1 MIIKSNFKPAW
12 WLPGPH
18 LQTLWPNIIR
28 PRPRVK
34 LRRERIE
41 LPDGDFL
48 DLDWAPE
55 RDGPVVLI
63 LHGLEGSSKSG
74 YAAGIMKKL
83 ASHGFQAVLMHARG
97 CSGEP
102 NRLARAYHAGQTEDM
117 AYVAALLKQRYP
129 QRRCAAVG
137 YSLGGNALL
146 KWLGETGEK
155 NLLDCAVAVSVPFR
169 LADAH
174 KRLRKGFSRVYQW
187 HLMGK
192 MKQAV
197 RRKRNYEGYPID
209 VAAVEKLTTFREF
222 DDTVTAPLN
231 GFDGVD
237 DYYAQS
243 SSRQYLKGISRPT
256 LIIHATDDPFMFA
269 GTAPGVDELSSHI
282 ILEASLQGGHV
293 GFVTGSIPFI
303 ANYWLEHRILDWLA
317 TIKANAGNV
326 QSGES

>member
-1 MIIKSNFKPAW
+1 MIVKSDFKPAW

-18 LQTLWPNIIR
+18 LQTLWPNLIR
-28 PRPRVK
+28 PRPRVA
-34 LRRERIE
+34 LTRERIE

-74 YAAGIMKKL
+74 YAAGILKKL
-83 ASHGFQAVLMHARG
+83 ASQGFQAVLMHARG

-117 AYVAALLKQRYP
+117 AYVVDLLKQRYP
-129 QRRCAAVG
+129 QRRFAAVG

-155 NLLDCAVAVSVPFR
+155 NPLDCAVAVSVPFR

-174 KRLRKGFSRVYQW
+174 KRLQKGFSRLYQW

-197 RRKRNYEGYPID
+197 RRKRHYPNYPIN
-209 VAAVEKLTTFREF
+209 ATAVEKLTTFREF
-222 DDTVTAPLN
+222 DDAVTAPLN

-237 DYYAQS
+237 DYYARS
-243 SSRQYLKGISRPT
+243 SSRKYLKEITKPT
-256 LIIHATDDPFMFA
+256 LIIHATDDPFMF
-269 GTAPGVDELSSHI
+269 TETTPRHEELSERVLFEVSNH
-282 ILEASLQGGHV
+282 GGHV
-293 GFVTGSIPFI
+293 GFVTGNIPG
-303 ANYWLEHRILDWLA
+303 AGNYWLEHRIPNWLSA
-317 TIKANAGNV
+317 KL
-326 QSGES
+326 

>member
-1 MIIKSNFKPAW
+1 MIVNSDFKPAW

-28 PRPRVK
+28 PRPRVA
-34 LRRERIE
+34 LTRERIE

-48 DLDWAPE
+48 DLDWAPQ
-55 RDGPVVLI
+55 RNGPVVLI

-74 YAAGIMKKL
+74 YAAGILKAL
-83 ASHGFQAVLMHARG
+83 ASRDFQAVLMHARG
-97 CSGEP
+97 TSGEP

-117 AYVAALLKQRYP
+117 AHVVTLLQQRYP
-129 QRRCAAVG
+129 DRKLAAVG

-155 NLLDCAVAVSVPFR
+155 NALDCAVAVSVPFR

-174 KRLRKGFSRVYQW
+174 KRLQKGFSRMYQR

-197 RRKRNYEGYPID
+197 RRKQYYKDYPLDI
-209 VAAVEKLTTFREF
+209 AAVEKLVTFREF
-222 DDTVTAPLN
+222 DDMVTAPLN

-237 DYYAQS
+237 DYYRRS
-243 SSRQYLKGISRPT
+243 SSRQYLAGISRPT
-256 LIIHATDDPFMFA
+256 LIIHATDDPFMFED
-269 GTAPGVDELSSHI
+269 TVPGLDELSRHI
-282 ILEASLQGGHV
+282 TFEASPKGGHV
-293 GFVTGSIPFI
+293 GFVAGRIPFV
-303 ANYWLEHRILDWLA
+303 ANYWLEHRVPEWLGA
-317 TIKANAGNV
+317 IIT
-326 QSGES
+326 ETT